1 MGLFTDYFNLV
12 KYYNDKYSKNIV
24 LIQNGAFFE
33 MYGILEE
40 PCVNPQSFQVATIC
54 GLKWAK
60 KSNVKI
66 FGRDLYQIGFRDYML
81 EKYLNIITDEG
92 YTVVVYKQDEM
103 NKGTTRSLQGI
114 YSPGTI
120 FNDDKGVSNV
130 IVCITIDIQRNL
142 LKRQTYIH
150 IGLSSIDILSGK
162 NYMSE
167 ITKKFIHD
175 TTTYDDVERFVS
187 ILQPCEVVIVY
198 SPQVETQIDEIIQY
212 CSIPSNVKIHKI
224 SKYQKEPDDVQC
236 SSMIHIEDTMR
247 SYRETYEL
255 CSKQN
260 YQDEIV
266 KKYFNHLYD
275 DIDTFIDTIH
285 IYEYPVGFQSLCFLL
300 EFVYAHNPSIVDKL
314 QEPVLFQE
322 LNSMILANHSLRQL
336 NILDDGY
343 VLSRTTKPL
352 TSSVAR
358 FVNRCCTRMGRRNL
372 YNQIT
377 HPWTNIEKL
386 NHEYSYT
393 KLFDDC
399 IDLKYI
405 RELLNTMIDMETT
418 YRKIHLKKIKVDDI
432 EHIYKTCKNL
442 NNNLLRVIKP
452 IEGYFNHSLLFYK
465 KLSDELIEMIEYHF
479 GDFNNYFYLNQDTY
493 RDIYKEYQNIQENT
507 KYIDDIMNYM
517 NKLLS
522 KNPET
527 PTENCKIDKQT
538 IKMTKKRFERFKKL
552 CDKNVKFSSWK
563 WNTTTLNG
571 IPLSKTSTEV
581 KIDNPQLNEILI
593 QREEY
598 QQDVERVLRETYNH
612 ILELLKKY
620 QKHFYE
626 LSSLI
631 ISIDILQN
639 RVYISKKY
647 NLVCPEIDET
657 RTTSCV
663 YAENM
668 RHILIEQIQ
677 TREPY
682 VPNTVSLGY
691 DENGILL
698 FGTNASGKSS
708 LIKSLGICIVLAQ
721 SGFYVPCTSFKF
733 FPYKSLFTRI
743 LGNDNIFKSLS
754 TYAVEMSE
762 FRTILKYADDRS
774 LILGDEL
781 CSGTEIGSA
790 LSIFSAGLITLHNR
804 CSHFM
809 FATHF
814 HQLTTMKCIKELDRL
829 KYKHL
834 AIEVDGENNLI
845 YDRRLRDG
853 PGNNMY
859 GIMVCKSLGLPDEF
873 IELANNIRF
882 SLYPET
888 SMTTKFN
895 KSSPYNS
902 EKLKGLCEMCN
913 KKADDIHHLQFQS
926 QADGSGFIGSIHKNH
941 KSNLMSICKECHN
954 SLHDT
959 PLVRRK
965 TLKGY
970 ILKKT

>member
-1 MGLFTDYFNLV
+1 VFTYL
-12 KYYNDKYSKNIV
+12 KN
-24 LIQNGAFFE
+24 N
-33 MYGILEE
+33 
-40 PCVNPQSFQVATIC
+40 
-54 GLKWAK
+54 
-60 KSNVKI
+60 
-66 FGRDLYQIGFRDYML
+66 
-81 EKYLNIITDEG
+81 
-92 YTVVVYKQDEM
+92 
-103 NKGTTRSLQGI
+103 
-114 YSPGTI
+114 
-120 FNDDKGVSNV
+120 
-130 IVCITIDIQRNL
+130 
-142 LKRQTYIH
+142 
-150 IGLSSIDILSGK
+150 
-162 NYMSE
+162 
-167 ITKKFIHD
+167 
-175 TTTYDDVERFVS
+175 
-187 ILQPCEVVIVY
+187 
-198 SPQVETQIDEIIQY
+198 
-212 CSIPSNVKIHKI
+212 
-224 SKYQKEPDDVQC
+224 
-236 SSMIHIEDTMR
+236 
-247 SYRETYEL
+247 
-255 CSKQN
+255 
-260 YQDEIV
+260 
-266 KKYFNHLYD
+266 
-275 DIDTFIDTIH
+275 
-285 IYEYPVGFQSLCFLL
+285 
-300 EFVYAHNPSIVDKL
+300 
-314 QEPVLFQE
+314 
-322 LNSMILANHSLRQL
+322 
-336 NILDDGY
+336 
-343 VLSRTTKPL
+343 
-352 TSSVAR
+352 
-358 FVNRCCTRMGRRNL
+358 
-372 YNQIT
+372 
-377 HPWTNIEKL
+377 
-386 NHEYSYT
+386 
-393 KLFDDC
+393 
-399 IDLKYI
+399 
-405 RELLNTMIDMETT
+405 
-418 YRKIHLKKIKVDDI
+418 
-432 EHIYKTCKNL
+432 
-442 NNNLLRVIKP
+442 
-452 IEGYFNHSLLFYK
+452 
-465 KLSDELIEMIEYHF
+465 
-479 GDFNNYFYLNQDTY
+479 
-493 RDIYKEYQNIQENT
+493 
-507 KYIDDIMNYM
+507 
-517 NKLLS
+517 
-522 KNPET
+522 
-527 PTENCKIDKQT
+527 
-538 IKMTKKRFERFKKL
+538 
-552 CDKNVKFSSWK
+552 
-563 WNTTTLNG
+563 
-571 IPLSKTSTEV
+571 
-581 KIDNPQLNEILI
+581 
-593 QREEY
+593 
-598 QQDVERVLRETYNH
+598 
-612 ILELLKKY
+612 
-620 QKHFYE
+620 
-626 LSSLI
+626 
-631 ISIDILQN
+631 
-639 RVYISKKY
+639 

-926 QADGSGFIGSIHKNH
+926 QADGSGFIGTIHKNH